1 MNPLLL
7 VRDNILRL
15 APYSTARD
23 EFKGGDVNTWLDA
36 NESPY
41 VTGLNRYPDPRHL
54 GLKRRIAALKGV
66 DADTVFI
73 GGAGSDE
80 AIDLVYRIFCRPG
93 VDNVVAMA
101 PTYGV
106 YSVAAA
112 INDVEYREVT
122 PDEGFAFPFD
132 KALAAADANT
142 KVIWVCS
149 PNNPT
154 GRAES
159 LDDISRLARSFGGI
173 VVVDE
178 AYVDFSPLGSMLS
191 RLAEHPN
198 LIVLQTFSKAWGMA
212 SLRVGMAFADPRI
225 ASVMAQ
231 VKYPYNI
238 SGPVQKML
246 DRRLDRDI
254 SGEVAEIVAQRD
266 LLAAGLRGLGCVRE
280 VFPSD
285 ANFLLAR
292 FDDADDVY
300 AYLSRCG
307 VLVRNRSRVTLCGG
321 MLRITIGTPAE
332 NLRVIAALRGYDNG
346 EPPRRELSDR
356 VAVVERRT
364 AETDIYVSVDL
375 DGNPADSHIDTGLKF
390 FDHMLMQFPH
400 HGGFSLTAVCRGDL
414 EVDEH
419 HTIEDTAIALGEVF
433 RRALGD
439 KRGIE
444 RYGFTLP
451 MDESSASVMLDLG
464 GRVEVVW
471 DVAVSREMVGDTPV
485 EMYPH
490 FFKSFATALGA
501 NLHVRAGGDNAHHV
515 IEAVFKAVA
524 RSLRMAIRRD
534 GNLLAS
540 SKGVI

>member
-1 MNPLLL
+1 MIGTRSLLCEVEL
-7 VRDNILRL
+7 VEIVERVFR
-15 APYSTARD
+15 A
-23 EFKGGDVNTWLDA
+23 
-36 NESPY
+36 
-41 VTGLNRYPDPRHL
+41 L
-54 GLKRRIAALKGV
+54 GVRVALKMNNRKILYGI
-66 DADTVFI
+66 A
-73 GGAGSDE
+73 E
-80 AIDLVYRIFCRPG
+80 AIGHADKMMDITVAIDKLEKVGLENVKAELLERGLSEEAVGRLQPILELSG
-93 VDNVVAMA
+93 DN
-101 PTYGV
+101 T
-106 YSVAAA
+106 
-112 INDVEYREVT
+112 
-122 PDEGFAFPFD
+122 
-132 KALAAADANT
+132 
-142 KVIWVCS
+142 
-149 PNNPT
+149 
-154 GRAES
+154 
-159 LDDISRLARSFGGI
+159 
-173 VVVDE
+173 
-178 AYVDFSPLGSMLS
+178 
-191 RLAEHPN
+191 
-198 LIVLQTFSKAWGMA
+198 
-212 SLRVGMAFADPRI
+212 
-225 ASVMAQ
+225 
-231 VKYPYNI
+231 
-238 SGPVQKML
+238 QKL
-246 DRRLDRDI
+246 DRL
-254 SGEVAEIVAQRD
+254 SEV
-266 LLAAGLRGLGCVRE
+266 LAMSETGLRGLGCVRE

-419 HTIEDTAIALGEVF
+419 HTIEDTAIALGEAF